1 MHSGS
6 LASALD
12 IYHRASVSLVPVNIF
27 YYNRTESNTNKT
39 NISKS
44 HFNCCVKP
52 L

>member
-6 LASALD
+6 LASAVD
-12 IYHRASVSLVPVNIF
+12 IYQRASISPVPVNIF
-27 YYNRTESNTNKT
+27 CYNRTESNTNKT

-44 HFNCCVKP
+44 HFNDCVKP